1 MVLSDLLVLLL
12 IIAGTSASAVLLW
25 RRSIRGRGLFAGVW
39 LSFYGIVLTAMM
51 LAHSAEILY
60 RSMAGRA
67 VVSDTAP
74 TYNFRVYS
82 LHLLGALLIAA
93 GVVCLRAAPGL
104 SRGSVESRR
113 TAVRASIVVLA
124 IVPH

>member
-51 LAHSAEILY
+51 LAHSAGGQRY
-60 RSMAGRA
+60 
-67 VVSDTAP
+67 
-74 TYNFRVYS
+74 
-82 LHLLGALLIAA
+82 
-93 GVVCLRAAPGL
+93 
-104 SRGSVESRR
+104 
-113 TAVRASIVVLA
+113 VRASLFSPSS
-124 IVPH
+124 PH